1 MNLMNENEF
10 EFEQNKSWQKFFNDI
25 NIYYLG
31 YEYKKKITEC
41 NKINSVNP
49 HYLRIKDMKDQFK
62 KGESNN
68 FWWCRCFKKICKY
81 LEKY

>member
-49 HYLRIKDMKDQFK
+49 LYLRIKDMKGQF
-62 KGESNN
+62 
-68 FWWCRCFKKICKY
+68 
-81 LEKY
+81 